1 LKNRPKKVIK
11 SHGIQIIYDT
21 YRRSNRQNGGR
32 YLGSLSTA
40 AISRARQEQSA
51 RVQTGPVAAAY
62 SDPRYTQEEKKLFY
76 FIFALERKG
85 LKMLSVPVCDRWYM
99 YRL

>member
-1 LKNRPKKVIK
+1 MKNRPKKVFK

-21 YRRSNRQNGGR
+21 YRRINRQNGGR

-62 SDPRYTQEEKKLFY
+62 SDPRYTQEEKINFTL
-76 FIFALERKG
+76 ILLWRERG
-85 LKMLSVPVCDRWYM
+85 
-99 YRL
+99 